1 MNFAKKT
8 IFWLI
13 MLVVIAGGL
22 YLLDRRAED
31 VKVEREK
38 ALRLFPFF
46 PEEVRAFVIKRPEG
60 TIKLEKRDDNWW
72 VVEPVVDR
80 GDKDTIESFLDN
92 VVNARKDAVLFEEAP
107 PEKLEELGLAKPYIT
122 VLFTTPRGT
131 TKVIFGRKG
140 PTHNIS
146 YAMLEGDPRVYRIHS
161 DVGKEA
167 DKKLYD
173 MRDKT
178 IIAFEPLKTKR
189 LELYRKGR
197 KNVIIEQPLGGK
209 WDMVEPIRARA
220 DIEKVLETLYR
231 LKESDIKWFIDEPSE
246 AEDYGLQNPI
256 VKLRIEDEDGSY
268 GLIVGKKN
276 RKIRGYFARRDG
288 ENRVFV
294 IEEDLVHHLLQPA
307 EHWSAEDER
316 I

>member
-13 MLVVIAGGL
+13 MLVVIGGGL

-31 VKVEREK
+31 VKVERER
-38 ALRLFPFF
+38 ALRLFSFL
-46 PEEVRAFVIKRPEG
+46 PEEVQAFTVVRGGQAIR
-60 TIKLEKRDDNWW
+60 LERRDDKWW
-72 VVEPVVDR
+72 VLEPVVDR
-80 GDKDTIESFLDN
+80 GDKQTIESFLDT
-92 VVNARKDAVLFEEAP
+92 VVNARKDAVLFEQAP
-107 PEKLEELGLAKPYIT
+107 PEKLEELGLASPYIT
-122 VLFTTPRGT
+122 VIFKTMRGET
-131 TKVIFGRKG
+131 IIKFGRKG

-146 YAMLEGDPRVYRIHS
+146 YAMLEGDPRIYRIHS

-167 DKKLYD
+167 DKGLYEL
-173 MRDKT
+173 RDKT

-197 KNVIIEQPLGGK
+197 KTVVITQPLGGK
-209 WDMVEPIRARA
+209 WDMLKPIRARA

-231 LKESDIKWFIDEPSE
+231 IKESDIKWFIDEPTE
-246 AEDYGLQNPI
+246 GEDYGLDDPL
-256 VKLRIEDEDGSY
+256 VRLFIEDDKGRY
-268 GLIVGKKN
+268 GFIVGKKN
-276 RKIRGYFARRDG
+276 RKVRGYFAKRAD
-288 ENRVFV
+288 EQRVFV

-307 EHWSAEDER
+307 ERWSAEDER